1 MVMTQQPTWLDN
13 NPDYCTFCTSIKKHA
28 EGKLY
33 HIPAK
38 WYDNSDTVVIRY
50 ITKKEPKSDTH
61 LSDFDW

>member
-38 WYDNSDTVVIRY
+38 WYDNSDTVVIR
-50 ITKKEPKSDTH
+50 
-61 LSDFDW
+61 